1 MKKYCL
7 FSILVLISIN
17 ISAQNNRGLR
27 VIQSDSIS
35 KLVEKHKTVNETHYE
50 ISGWRVQIFSTG
62 GTNSRDV
69 INLQKAEFLSKYPD
83 VQAYIVYQAPYFKLR
98 IGNLRSKMEALYLIE
113 QIKEDY
119 PFAFAV
125 IDKIEPPLIQ

>member
-1 MKKYCL
+1 MKKHCL
-7 FSILVLISIN
+7 FSILLLAFIS

-35 KLVEKHKTVNETHYE
+35 KLVEKHKAVNEAHYE
-50 ISGWRVQIFSTG
+50 INGWRIQIFSTG
-62 GTNSRDV
+62 GRNSRDL
-69 INLQKAEFLSKYPD
+69 INLQKAEFLSKYSD
-83 VQAYIVYQAPYFKLR
+83 IQVYIVYQAPYFKLR
-98 IGNLRSKMEALYLIE
+98 IGNFRSKMEALYLIE

-125 IDKIEPPLIQ
+125 IDKIEPPQIQ